1 MHVQNTC
8 LITRC
13 IRWYVS
19 LTYLDT
25 MRWIAL
31 ISLVAWSF
39 NAAAQKVF
47 TVDYASQADV
57 KLFVVEYASQAD
69 LCVFKVDYAS
79 RAKGNEGQWFWVEYA
94 SQADKKVFFVDYA
107 SQADLKIFF
116 VEYASRAEWRSQQ
129 KKHLMY

>member
-1 MHVQNTC
+1 
-8 LITRC
+8 
-13 IRWYVS
+13 
-19 LTYLDT
+19 

-79 RAKGNEGQWFWVEYA
+79 RAKGNEGQWFWVGTP
-94 SQADKKVFFVDYA
+94 
-107 SQADLKIFF
+107 LKRTRRSSSLITRRRRTSIFSSSNTPLGRNGA
-116 VEYASRAEWRSQQ
+116 ASRKST
-129 KKHLMY
+129 

>member
-1 MHVQNTC
+1 
-8 LITRC
+8 
-13 IRWYVS
+13 
-19 LTYLDT
+19 
-25 MRWIAL
+25 MRSIAL
-31 ISLVAWSF
+31 IFLVAWSF

-94 SQADKKVFFVDYA
+94 LS
-107 SQADLKIFF
+107 LI
-116 VEYASRAEWRSQQ
+116 
-129 KKHLMY
+129 HI